1 MKKIIL
7 LGLISP
13 LFLIANNQYMDYI
26 NVKDYQKMEES
37 QKIIIVYENNYN
49 YSKKTKYNKNIE
61 YRNDNSKNQK

>member
-61 YRNDNSKNQK
+61 YRNDNSKHQK